1 MCIRDRYYIA
11 VTSGATC
18 MDIAGPFEIVRPD
31 PIIFDALPTN
41 VTCNG
46 EEDGTITVSVSAGG
60 EGLIQFAIAPNFNDF
75 FNDSDNPGTY
85 TFEDLAAGT
94 YEILIK
100 DDNGCFEKDF
110 ITVEEPD
117 QIQVINI
124 ETTDELCIGANNG
137 TVVFDVVGGTPFD
150 DVTVNPTPY
159 FEYKVE
165 MVDPVDETGT
175 ATFAPYTGEIL
186 EDLQGG
192 ASYIIYIQD
201 VNMCTASELFTID
214 IGVDLTANPQVQY
227 GCEGIFPTSTTT
239 IQLANGNLLPELM
252 FAIDPI
258 DPTDAITANA
268 TDEYVWGDLPA
279 GDHIVYIYHENG
291 CTNMVEFSVE
301 GYEPLSLVV
310 DKTGP
315 NEVSASAAGGYGE
328 YEFFFNG
335 RSFGDET
342 IFTTNESGLVNV
354 RVRDARGCE
363 LELSVP
369 FEFTGMLE
377 FPNFFT
383 PDGDNLNDIW
393 SPKNRDLF
401 DGVEVRI
408 YDRYGRVVAV
418 LDEVSGWDG
427 TYEGKEVPTG
437 DYWYVVNANSDAIK
451 YVGHFTLY
459 R

>member
-1 MCIRDRYYIA
+1 
-11 VTSGATC
+11 
-18 MDIAGPFEIVRPD
+18 
-31 PIIFDALPTN
+31 
-41 VTCNG
+41 
-46 EEDGTITVSVSAGG
+46 
-60 EGLIQFAIAPNFNDF
+60 
-75 FNDSDNPGTY
+75 
-85 TFEDLAAGT
+85 
-94 YEILIK
+94 
-100 DDNGCFEKDF
+100 
-110 ITVEEPD
+110 
-117 QIQVINI
+117 
-124 ETTDELCIGANNG
+124 
-137 TVVFDVVGGTPFD
+137 
-150 DVTVNPTPY
+150 
-159 FEYKVE
+159 
-165 MVDPVDETGT
+165 
-175 ATFAPYTGEIL
+175 
-186 EDLQGG
+186 
-192 ASYIIYIQD
+192 
-201 VNMCTASELFTID
+201 
-214 IGVDLTANPQVQY
+214 
-227 GCEGIFPTSTTT
+227 
-239 IQLANGNLLPELM
+239 M
-252 FAIDPI
+252 FALDPI
-258 DPTDAITANA
+258 DPSDAITANA

-291 CTNMVEFSVE
+291 CTNSVEFSLD

-315 NEVSASAAGGYGE
+315 NEVQASAAGGYGE

-335 RSFGDET
+335 QSFGDET
-342 IFTTNESGLVNV
+342 VFTTNESGIVNV

-393 SPKNRDLF
+393 SPNNRELF
-401 DGVEVRI
+401 DGVVVKI

>member
-1 MCIRDRYYIA
+1 M
-11 VTSGATC
+11 
-18 MDIAGPFEIVRPD
+18 
-31 PIIFDALPTN
+31 
-41 VTCNG
+41 
-46 EEDGTITVSVSAGG
+46 
-60 EGLIQFAIAPNFNDF
+60 
-75 FNDSDNPGTY
+75 
-85 TFEDLAAGT
+85 
-94 YEILIK
+94 
-100 DDNGCFEKDF
+100 
-110 ITVEEPD
+110 
-117 QIQVINI
+117 INI
-124 ETTDELCIGANNG
+124 DTTPELCIGANNG
-137 TVVFDVVGGTPFD
+137 TVVFDVIGGTPFND
-150 DVTVNPTPY
+150 PLVSATPY
-159 FEYKVE
+159 FEYKIE
-165 MVDPVDETGT
+165 MIDPVDESGT
-175 ATFAPYTGEIL
+175 ATFAPYTGEII

-192 ASYIIYIQD
+192 ASYVIYIQD
-201 VNMCTASELFTID
+201 VNQCTASELFTID
-214 IGVDLTANPQVQY
+214 IGVDLMAAAQVQY

-239 IQLANGNLLPELM
+239 IQLENDNLLPELM
-252 FAIDPI
+252 FALDPI

-291 CTNMVEFSVE
+291 CTNSVEFSID

-315 NEVSASAAGGYGE
+315 NEVQASAAGGYGE

-335 RSFGDET
+335 QSFGDET
-342 IFTTNESGLVNV
+342 VFTTNESGIVNV

-393 SPKNRDLF
+393 SPNNRELF
-401 DGVEVRI
+401 DGVVVKI

>member
-1 MCIRDRYYIA
+1 
-11 VTSGATC
+11 
-18 MDIAGPFEIVRPD
+18 E
-31 PIIFDALPTN
+31 
-41 VTCNG
+41 
-46 EEDGTITVSVSAGG
+46 
-60 EGLIQFAIAPNFNDF
+60 F
-75 FNDSDNPGTY
+75 FSDSDNPGTY
-85 TFEDLAAGT
+85 TFDELAAGT

-110 ITVEEPD
+110 ITIEEPD
-117 QIQVINI
+117 QIEVINI
-124 ETTDELCIGANNG
+124 DTTPELCIGANNG
-137 TVVFDVVGGTPFD
+137 TVVFDVIGGTPFND
-150 DVTVNPTPY
+150 PLVSATPY
-159 FEYKVE
+159 FEYKIE
-165 MVDPVDETGT
+165 MIDPVDESGT
-175 ATFAPYTGEIL
+175 ATFAPYTGEII

-192 ASYIIYIQD
+192 ASYVIYIQD
-201 VNMCTASELFTID
+201 VNQCTASELFTID
-214 IGVDLTANPQVQY
+214 IGVDLTAAAQVQY

-239 IQLANGNLLPELM
+239 IQLENDNLLPELM
-252 FAIDPI
+252 FALDPI

-291 CTNMVEFSVE
+291 CTNSVEFSID

-315 NEVSASAAGGYGE
+315 NEVQASAAGGYGE

-335 RSFGDET
+335 QSFGDET
-342 IFTTNESGLVNV
+342 VFTTNESGIVNV

-393 SPKNRDLF
+393 SPNNRELF
-401 DGVEVRI
+401 DGVVVKI